1 MPVLVHVGV
10 FSVARISALFGL
22 VLGLV
27 WGILLSVFAIASASV
42 MPGIS
47 AAGGP
52 STWLG
57 ILVILIAAILGAL
70 GGFIW
75 GAVMAFL
82 YNLFAGRVGG
92 VEVHLI

>member
-10 FSVARISALFGL
+10 LSVARISALFGL

-47 AAGGP
+47 AAEGP
-52 STWLG
+52 SAWLG
-57 ILVILIAAILGAL
+57 ILVILIAAIIGAI
-70 GGFIW
+70 GGFIY

-82 YNLFAGRVGG
+82 YNVLAGRVGG